1 MALPLDEAKFGG
13 HIAPMVRLPLSSA
26 FSIACTIF
34 CLLTAAGTLTAL
46 WGCDEASRAGS
57 APTAV
62 TAPADATYT
71 VRGRIADVI
80 GDEVSIQHEAIDGF
94 KNRDGETVGMM
105 TMTMAFYRP
114 DNVSMDGLAVGD
126 AVELTFEMRWEG
138 DHRLTIAALS
148 KLPEGTELEL

>member
-13 HIAPMVRLPLSSA
+13 HIARMLRLPLASA
-26 FSIACTIF
+26 FSIF
-34 CLLTAAGTLTAL
+34 CILTAVGAL
-46 WGCDEASRAGS
+46 AALSGCEETSRAGS

-80 GDEVSIQHEAIDGF
+80 GDEVSIQHEEIADF

-114 DNVSMDGLAVGD
+114 DSVSMHGLAVGD

-148 KLPEGTELEL
+148 KLPDGTELEL